1 MHLSC
6 GLRLSAPGHVHAQV
20 VPAGNYF
27 AFINDDGNFQFGC
40 QVFYPAIWNQCAP
53 LSCALTHACMQHH
66 FVTGCAMHAG
76 SALQA
81 SPVLVGGGP

>member
-1 MHLSC
+1 
-6 GLRLSAPGHVHAQV
+6 
-20 VPAGNYF
+20 
-27 AFINDDGNFQFGC
+27 
-40 QVFYPAIWNQCAP
+40 
-53 LSCALTHACMQHH
+53 MQHH